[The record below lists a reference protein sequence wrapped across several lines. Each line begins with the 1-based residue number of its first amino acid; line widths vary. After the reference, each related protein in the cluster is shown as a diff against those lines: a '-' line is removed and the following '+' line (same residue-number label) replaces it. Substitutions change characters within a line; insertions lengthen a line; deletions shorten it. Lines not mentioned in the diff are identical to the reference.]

1 MTAADR
7 KAHLERELGKAI
19 RVSGRAHAKVAALC
33 RQPRADRRS
42 LRTLGSAFNR
52 AALSDGRVAGFA
64 LALAAEDRRK
74 RARVAS

>member
-7 KAHLERELGKAI
+7 KQIERELGKAM
-19 RVSGRAHAKVAALC
+19 RASGRAHAKVAALC

-64 LALAAEDRRK
+64 LLLAAHDHQAK
-74 RARVAS
+74 RAA